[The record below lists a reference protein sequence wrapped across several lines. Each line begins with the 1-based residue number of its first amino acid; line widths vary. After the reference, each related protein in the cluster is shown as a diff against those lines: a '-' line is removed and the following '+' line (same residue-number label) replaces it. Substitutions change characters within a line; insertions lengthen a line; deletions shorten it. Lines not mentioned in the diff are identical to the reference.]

1 MGIKHLGTKLVVEII
16 VVILV
21 VMTVFGFLNGRQQQQ
36 KFTDVLQAKI
46 MRTIDQLQLT
56 LGMSLWDMNLPQI
69 YLIMRSYLADPDIL
83 AIRLMEGENLI
94 SSLTKDPH
102 TLQVIENVDSSAQEP
117 LYPNTITQQADIVYN
132 DQYVGTLKV
141 TFSRQFITSQV
152 KGIITFMG
160 SILAILIGIEAV
172 ILFLLIKRN
181 VSTPLRVIVN
191 VARKIAE
198 GDIQAQLTS
207 IPSQNNEIG
216 ELHATFQDMITYFQ
230 AVGHIARNIAMGNIR
245 EQITPR
251 TESDYIG
258 KALQQMITYLQE
270 IVQMATA
277 IASGDFQQ
285 EITPQSD
292 QDTLGHAFREIRS
305 LRRTILE
312 IQQGSGLLSQASANL
327 KQISE
332 EMTTGADATFR
343 QVHIVSST
351 SEDISQNM
359 MYVSTAMSE
368 LYASIQEIFRNIS
381 DMAGM
386 LTSAVE
392 MMNTSNA
399 TMSSLEAQSH
409 EIGEIIRLIADI
421 SQQTNLLALNAA
433 IEAARAGE
441 HGKGFAVV
449 ATEVKEL
456 ARETARSAEDITQK
470 IQAIQSR
477 SQESSE
483 ALLNVSGLIH
493 QVYEMSVL
501 IASAIEEQNA
511 TTQEISHNILA
522 ATKKSDD
529 VAKAI
534 NDVKNVAEESSKCTL
549 VVQQSS
555 EDLVNLAEQLQT
567 VIAGFKI

>member
-21 VMTVFGFLNGRQQQQ
+21 VMTVFGFLNARQQQQ
-36 KFTDVLQAKI
+36 KFTDELQAKI
-46 MRTIDQLQLT
+46 MRIIEQLRLT

-69 YLIMRSYLADPDIL
+69 HLIMRSYLVDPDIL
-83 AIRLMEGENLI
+83 AIQVMEAENLI
-94 SSLTKDPH
+94 SSLTKDPN
-102 TLQVIENVDSSAQEP
+102 TGQILDEAESSDQEP
-117 LYPNTITQQADIVYN
+117 LYPDAITRQADIVYN

-152 KGIITFMG
+152 REIIVSMG
-160 SILAILIGIEAV
+160 SILVVLIGIEAV

-181 VSTPLRVIVN
+181 VSTPLRAIVS
-191 VARKIAE
+191 VARKIAK
-198 GDIQAQLTS
+198 GDIQVQLSS

-216 ELHATFQDMITYFQ
+216 ELHTTFQDMIDYLQ
-230 AVGHIARNIAMGNIR
+230 AIGHIARNIAVGNIR
-245 EQITPR
+245 EQFAPR
-251 TESDYIG
+251 TGSDYIG
-258 KALQQMITYLQE
+258 KALQQMIVYLQD

-285 EITPQSD
+285 DIIPKSD
-292 QDTLGHAFREIRS
+292 QDTLGHAFREIKS

-312 IQQGSGLLSQASANL
+312 IQQSSGLLSQASAKL

-332 EMTTGADATFR
+332 EMTTEADATFR
-343 QVHIVSST
+343 QVHIVFST
-351 SEDISQNM
+351 SEDISQTM
-359 MYVSTAMSE
+359 IYVSTAMSE
-368 LYASIQEIFRNIS
+368 LYESIQEIFRNIAK
-381 DMAGM
+381 MARM

-399 TMSSLEAQSH
+399 TMSSLEAQSQ
-409 EIGEIIRLIADI
+409 EIGKIIQLIADI
-421 SQQTNLLALNAA
+421 SQQTNLLSLNAA

-456 ARETARSAEDITQK
+456 AQETARSAEDITQK
-470 IQAIQSR
+470 IQSIQNR
-477 SQESSE
+477 SQESSA
-483 ALLNVSGLIH
+483 ALVNVSGLIH
-493 QVYEMSVL
+493 QVYEISTM

-529 VAKAI
+529 VTKAI
-534 NDVKNVAEESSKCTL
+534 SDVKNVAEESSKRAL

-555 EDLVNLAEQLQT
+555 VDLVKLAEQLRT
-567 VIAGFKI
+567 VVAGFKI

>member
-16 VVILV
+16 IVILV
-21 VMTVFGFLNGRQQQQ
+21 VMTVFGFLNVRQQQQ

-46 MRTIDQLQLT
+46 MRTMDQLQLA

-69 YLIMRSYLADPDIL
+69 HLLVRSYLADPDIL
-83 AIRLMEGENLI
+83 AIRVIEGENLI
-94 SSLTKDPH
+94 TSLIKNPD
-102 TLQVIENVDSSAQEP
+102 TLQIIEDMDSLAQEP
-117 LYPNTITQQADIVYN
+117 LYLNSITQQADIVYS
-132 DQYVGTLKV
+132 DQYVGTLTV
-141 TFSRQFITSQV
+141 TFSRQFVTSQISE
-152 KGIITFMG
+152 IIVFMG
-160 SILAILIGIEAV
+160 SILVILIGIEAI

-181 VSTPLRVIVN
+181 VSAPLRTIVR
-191 VARKIAE
+191 VARRIAE
-198 GDIQAQLTS
+198 GDIQVQLAQVA
-207 IPSQNNEIG
+207 SQNNEIG
-216 ELHATFQDMITYFQ
+216 ELHATFQDMIAYFQ
-230 AVGHIARNIAMGNIR
+230 AIGHIARNIAVGNIR
-245 EQITPR
+245 EQIAPR
-251 TESDYIG
+251 TESDYLG
-258 KALQQMITYLQE
+258 KALQQMIAYLQE

-285 EITPQSD
+285 DIVPKSD
-292 QDTLGHAFREIRS
+292 LDTLGHAFREIKA

-359 MYVSTAMSE
+359 TYVSTAMSE
-368 LYASIQEIFRNIS
+368 LYASIQEIFRNIA
-381 DMAGM
+381 DMARM
-386 LTSAVE
+386 LTNAVE

-399 TMSSLEAQSH
+399 TMSSLETQSQ

-477 SQESSE
+477 SQDSSK
-483 ALLNVSGLIH
+483 ALLNVSQLIH
-493 QVYEMSVL
+493 QVYEISTI
-501 IASAIEEQNA
+501 IASAVEEQNA
-511 TTQEISHNILA
+511 TTEEISHNILA
-522 ATKKSDD
+522 AAQKSDD
-529 VAKAI
+529 VTKAI
-534 NDVKNVAEESSKCTL
+534 NDVKHVAEESSNRA
-549 VVQQSS
+549 VAVQQSS
-555 EDLVNLAEQLQT
+555 EDLVNLAEQLRT